1 MKNYYLLIAMLLLF
15 SCSVTKTSSDYPVLD
30 GPKWV
35 MTQMDGKMS
44 TLGDKVFLKF
54 DDKEDKASGKA
65 ACNSFSCSYVAV
77 RNTLLF
83 EEVASTKM
91 YCEGVMDTENK
102 FISNLGKV
110 KRYEVK
116 NDMLY
121 LYSSESLLM
130 IFKKVQE

>member
-1 MKNYYLLIAMLLLF
+1 MKNYYLIIATLLFF
-15 SCSVTKTSSDYPVLD
+15 SCSVTKSSSDYPVLD

-35 MTQMDGKMS
+35 LTNMEGKVS

-54 DDKEDKASGKA
+54 DDKEDQASGRA
-65 ACNSFSCSYVAV
+65 ACNTFSGSYVAV

-83 EEVASTKM
+83 EEIASTKM

-102 FISNLGKV
+102 FLANLGRV

-116 NDMLY
+116 SDMLH
-121 LYSSESLLM
+121 LYSSDGLLM
-130 IFKKVQE
+130 IFKKTQE